1 MFGAGKITKTLKVEG
16 MSCIHCAKKVETA
29 LKEIKQVKSVKV
41 LLEEKNVEIILK
53 EDIDNKILENAIE
66 DLGYNVIND

>member
-1 MFGAGKITKTLKVEG
+1 MFGTKKITKTIKVEG

-41 LLEEKNVEIILK
+41 LLEEKKVEIILR
-53 EDIDNKILENAIE
+53 EDIDTKILENAIE
-66 DLGYNVIND
+66 DLGYKVIND

>member
-1 MFGAGKITKTLKVEG
+1 MFGVNKITKEIQVEG

-53 EDIDNKILENAIE
+53 EDIDNKILENTIE
-66 DLGYNVIND
+66 DLGYKVIND